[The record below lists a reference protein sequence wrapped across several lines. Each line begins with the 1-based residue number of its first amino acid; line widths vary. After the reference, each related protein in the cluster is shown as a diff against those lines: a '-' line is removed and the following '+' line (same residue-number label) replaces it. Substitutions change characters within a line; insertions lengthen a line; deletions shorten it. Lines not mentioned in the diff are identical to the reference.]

1 MKLLYAHEMKEIDR
15 KATSIYGI
23 PSLILMENAGLQ
35 ATEVVQEI
43 LGSVVG
49 KNVVILAGKG
59 NNGGDGFV
67 VARHLLNAGANVDTF
82 IMGNPG
88 EFTPDSRTNF
98 DILSRMTSS
107 IYPLYQ
113 EEQLNK
119 LMLGL
124 LGTDLIVDAIYGIG
138 FKGSLGELDAKIVR
152 MINWTRVPV
161 VAVDIPSGV
170 EADTGKVNGEA
181 IRATHTVTYALPK
194 IGLVLEPGKDYVGT
208 LSVADISIPR
218 PLLEDPELKTNLIGE
233 AMVRPFLRPR
243 KPESHKGTYGHVLVV
258 GGSQGMTGAAI
269 MTAGTSLRSGA
280 GLVTAA
286 LPESILPVAE
296 GAMVEVM
303 TRALPET
310 GQATIALEALP
321 TIENLMGT
329 ASVCA
334 IGPGMSQY
342 PEAHA
347 IIRFVLERAGIPV
360 VIDAD
365 GLNALASDI
374 GILRNRQIPV
384 VLTPHPGEMAR
395 LTGMSVEEIQANRIA
410 VARSAALDWGVTVVL
425 KGNKTVV
432 ANAHGEVYVN
442 ITGNPGMA
450 TAGSGDVLCGI
461 IAGLVAQGL
470 RPADAACVGVYL
482 HGLSGDA
489 AAHMKGERGII
500 AGDLINCLPAVMKQY
515 DAGTQFIGVQ
525 DTIN

>member
-35 ATEVVQEI
+35 TTEVVQEI
-43 LGSVVG
+43 LGSAIG
-49 KNVVILAGKG
+49 QNVVILAGKG

-67 VARHLLNAGANVDTF
+67 VARHLLNAGANVDIF
-82 IMGNPG
+82 IMGNPA
-88 EFTPDSRTNF
+88 EFTTDSRINY

-107 IYPLYQ
+107 IYPLMQ

-124 LGTDLIVDAIYGIG
+124 LGADLIVDALYGIG
-138 FKGSLGELDAKIVR
+138 FKGTLGELEAKVVR

-170 EADTGKVNGEA
+170 EADTGKVHGEA
-181 IRATHTVTYALPK
+181 VRATHTVTFALPK

-243 KPESHKGTYGHVLVV
+243 NPESHKGTYGHALII
-258 GGSQGMTGAAI
+258 GGSSGMTGAVI
-269 MTAGTSLRSGA
+269 MAAGTALRCGA

-286 LPESILPVAE
+286 LPESLLPIAE
-296 GAMVEVM
+296 ASMVEVM
-303 TRALPET
+303 TRALAQT
-310 GQATIALEALP
+310 SQAAIAREALP
-321 TIENLMGT
+321 AIENMLGT
-329 ASVCA
+329 SSVCA

-342 PEAHA
+342 PEANA
-347 IIRFVLERAGIPV
+347 IVRFVLERSGIPV
-360 VIDAD
+360 IIDAD
-365 GLNALASDI
+365 GLNALAGDI
-374 GILRNRQIPV
+374 GILKQRQIPV

-395 LTGMSVEEIQANRIA
+395 LTGKSVEEIQANRIA
-410 VARSAALDWGVTVVL
+410 VARSAALEWGVTLVL
-425 KGNKTVV
+425 KGNKTIV
-432 ANAHGEVYVN
+432 ANARGEVYVN

-461 IAGLVAQGL
+461 IAGLIAQGL
-470 RPADAACVGVYL
+470 KPADAACVGVYL
-482 HGLSGDA
+482 HGLAGDA
-489 AAHMKGERGII
+489 AAHLKGERGII
-500 AGDLINCLPAVMKQY
+500 AGDLISCLPAVMKQY
-515 DAGTQFIGVQ
+515 DAPTQVKGVQ
-525 DTIN
+525 DTII